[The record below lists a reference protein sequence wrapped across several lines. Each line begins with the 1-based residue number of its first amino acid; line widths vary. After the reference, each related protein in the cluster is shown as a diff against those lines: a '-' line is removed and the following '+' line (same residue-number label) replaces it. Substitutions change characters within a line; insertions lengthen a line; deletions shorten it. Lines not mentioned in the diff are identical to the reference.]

1 MLLEKQHSATS
12 ISALK
17 KVWHRVFYHYYYHYC
32 YYYFVSCENPT
43 ICVKTLGHQQVTLF
57 PLFTVGHLCV
67 TRCSCVNV
75 MWNLNFECVA
85 VLWRFYF
92 LCNLLSTPH
101 PQSHPTPLCPL
112 WEWVHVW
119 DEGSLKGFPLHC
131 SSNSRLG
138 LCGEAIQ
145 PLCWK
150 PAGFCVYF
158 CVCMCVCFA
167 VVWHPLP
174 TPSLPG
180 IQPKLL
186 LSSPFSLLMSLP
198 ILWLT
203 SPLP

>member
-1 MLLEKQHSATS
+1 
-12 ISALK
+12 
-17 KVWHRVFYHYYYHYC
+17 
-32 YYYFVSCENPT
+32 
-43 ICVKTLGHQQVTLF
+43 
-57 PLFTVGHLCV
+57 
-67 TRCSCVNV
+67 

-174 TPSLPG
+174 SPSLPG

-203 SPLP
+203 SPLPYRIIPLLWCSVKLDVCMFRYIFLRLYTVRMYHIVQSEFSESQTCFMGKRADEDRRNFFLAGRISKGN